1 MTRIDLFWRGILV
14 TALMVFCTKCS
25 TVNESRLVGIYHANG
40 SCVTITLVVNP
51 DHSFV
56 QSARAAAGETN
67 RLTGRWSVDKKDKM
81 MTFEP
86 FLDFLND
93 EHGKRLGFANFPPEV
108 IWPAIEMGS
117 VVVKCP
123 DSYHEIRYVK

>member
-1 MTRIDLFWRGILV
+1 M
-14 TALMVFCTKCS
+14 
-25 TVNESRLVGIYHANG
+25 
-40 SCVTITLVVNP
+40 TITLVVNP

-67 RLTGRWSVDKKDKM
+67 RLTGRWSVDNKDKT

-93 EHGKRLGFANFPPEV
+93 EHGKRLGFASFPPEV
-108 IWPAIEMGS
+108 IWPAIEMGP